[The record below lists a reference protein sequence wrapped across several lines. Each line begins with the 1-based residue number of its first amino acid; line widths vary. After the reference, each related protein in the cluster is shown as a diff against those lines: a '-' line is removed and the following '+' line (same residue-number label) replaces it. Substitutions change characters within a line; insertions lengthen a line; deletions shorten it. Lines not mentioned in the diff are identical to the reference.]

1 MLEWIKKIEVY
12 NCVGNTVL
20 GSYVEIVL
28 GVGLGGGTVWEEI
41 ITVGLVPRG
50 APVDSLVK

>member
-1 MLEWIKKIEVY
+1 MY

-20 GSYVEIVL
+20 GSYMEVVL
-28 GVGLGGGTVWEEI
+28 GVGLGGGTGWEEI